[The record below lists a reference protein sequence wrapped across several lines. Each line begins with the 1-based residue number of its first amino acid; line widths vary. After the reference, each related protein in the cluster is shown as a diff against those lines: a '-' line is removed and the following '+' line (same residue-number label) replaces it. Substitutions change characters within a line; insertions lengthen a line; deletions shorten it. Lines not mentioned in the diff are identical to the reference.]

1 MIRSFY
7 SNVILKFPKAVLFL
21 LAIFTV
27 VFGYFSTKL
36 SIDASADSL
45 LLDNDKDLA
54 YYRTISDRYYMPN
67 FLVIAYT
74 PKEPLLSDAS
84 LSTLQALSDDLQK
97 LPQITSV
104 VSMLNVPLLQSPP
117 KPLRKLLEK
126 IPTLSDKGTN
136 KALAKKEFLNS
147 PIYKNNLVSKDF
159 KTTAILINLKP
170 DTKYEA
176 FIKKR
181 NLFRSKNN
189 SVALEK
195 LNAEFKKY
203 KDISREIDHENIVNI
218 RHIIAKYQNR
228 GKIFLGG
235 VNMIS
240 NDMIRFIKN
249 DLMIYGSV
257 LLLLLITTLFIIFR
271 EIKFVL
277 IPVSVSIVSV
287 IFTTGF
293 LGLFGWNVTV
303 ISSNYISLQLII
315 TISIILHLIVRYREL
330 ANATDLSQKELL
342 LETVA
347 SKVKPSFYAIIT
359 TVAGFGSLVFAN
371 LKPVINLGYMMS
383 IGVTTSL
390 FIAFLLFPAV
400 MMLFKRDKRAAGQNK
415 IGSSITHFC
424 ARLVKNH
431 GMGILIS
438 ATLLTLLS
446 LFGATKLKVENSFI
460 NYFKQNTQIYQSMK
474 VIDQKLGGTTP
485 LDLIVTFQAEKKPAP
500 APGAFDQFESEFQQ
514 TKNQNQYWFS
524 PNKME
529 SIRKIQHY
537 LESLKEVGNVQ
548 SFGTVLEV
556 AKELNDNR
564 NLDTFELAVLYK
576 QIPQKFRDIIL
587 NPFVDIKDNE
597 VRFAMRIIDS
607 NPNLRRD
614 AFLAKLKKE
623 LPSVIDNKDIKFRF
637 TSLMV
642 LYNNMLQSLFE
653 SQILTLGA
661 VVIILF
667 LMFILLFRSI
677 KVSVIAIITNL
688 IPVSIIFAV
697 MGFLNIPLDVMTI
710 TIASISIGIGV
721 DDTIHYIHRF
731 KEEYT
736 KDHDYIKAMERSHN
750 SIGYAM
756 FYTSLAIILGFSILV
771 FSNFIPTIY
780 FGLLTIL
787 VMFSSLLSALL
798 LLPKLLIKFKTFH

>member
-7 SNVILKFPKAVLFL
+7 SNVILKFPKIVLFL

-54 YYRTISDRYYMPN
+54 FYRAVSERYYMPN
-67 FLVIAYT
+67 FLVITYT
-74 PKEPLLSDAS
+74 PNSPLLSKRS
-84 LSTLQALSDDLQK
+84 LDTLKQMSEDLKK
-97 LPQITSV
+97 LPEITSV
-104 VSMLNVPLLQSPP
+104 ISMLNVPLLQSPP
-117 KPLRKLLEK
+117 RPLKELLEK
-126 IPTLSDKGTN
+126 IPTLSDKDVN
-136 KALAKKEFLNS
+136 KTLAKKEFLTS
-147 PIYKNNLVSKDF
+147 PIYKNNLLSKDF
-159 KTTAILINLKP
+159 KTTALLINLKP
-170 DTKYEA
+170 DIKYED

-181 NLFRSKNN
+181 NILRAKGDST
-189 SVALEK
+189 ALEE
-195 LNAEFKKY
+195 LNKNFKKY
-203 KDISREIDHENIVNI
+203 KDLRRNIDHDTIVNI
-218 RHIIAKYQNR
+218 RHIIAKYQNHA
-228 GKIFLGG
+228 KIFLGG
-235 VNMIS
+235 VNMIA
-240 NDMIRFIKN
+240 NDMIHFIKN

-257 LLLLLITTLFIIFR
+257 LLLLLITTLFIIFK

-277 IPVSVSIVSV
+277 IPVFVSIVSV
-287 IFTTGF
+287 VFTTGF
-293 LGLFGWNVTV
+293 LGLFGWDVTV

-330 ANATDLSQKELL
+330 ANAYDWSQKELL
-342 LETVA
+342 LETVT
-347 SKVKPSFYAIIT
+347 SKAKPSFYAIIT
-359 TVAGFGSLVFAN
+359 TIAGFGSLILAD

-383 IGVTTSL
+383 IGVATSL
-390 FIAFLLFPAV
+390 FIAFILFPAA
-400 MMLFKRDKRAAGQNK
+400 MMLFKRDANAAGQNS
-415 IGSSITHFC
+415 IGSGITHFC
-424 ARLVKNH
+424 AALVKNH
-431 GMGILIS
+431 GNAILIS
-438 ATLLTLLS
+438 AVVMTLLS
-446 LFGATKLKVENSFI
+446 LYGATKLKVENSFI
-460 NYFKQNTQIYQSMK
+460 NYFKQSTQIYQSMK

-485 LDLIVTFQAEKKPAP
+485 LDLIVKFKTEKKPAP
-500 APGAFDQFESEFQQ
+500 SADSFDEFENEFRQSE
-514 TKNQNQYWFS
+514 NQNQYWFS

-529 SIRKIQHY
+529 TIRNIQHY
-537 LESLKEVGNVQ
+537 LESLKEIGSVQ

-556 AKELNDNR
+556 AKKLNDNK

-587 NPFVDIKDNE
+587 NPFVNIQDNE
-597 VRFAMRIIDS
+597 VRFAMRVIDS
-607 NPNLRRD
+607 NPDLRRD
-614 AFLAKLKKE
+614 AFLKKLQKE
-623 LPSVIDNKDIKFRF
+623 LPKVIDNKEIKFRL

-677 KVSVIAIITNL
+677 KISTIAIISNL

-697 MGFLNIPLDVMTI
+697 MGFSNIPLDVMTI

-721 DDTIHYIHRF
+721 DDTIHYIYRF
-731 KEEYT
+731 KKEYA
-736 KDHDYIKAMERSHN
+736 KDHDYIQAMERSHN
-750 SIGYAM
+750 SIGFAM

-787 VMFSSLLSALL
+787 VMFSALLSALL
-798 LLPKLLIKFKTFH
+798 LLPKLLIKFKAFN